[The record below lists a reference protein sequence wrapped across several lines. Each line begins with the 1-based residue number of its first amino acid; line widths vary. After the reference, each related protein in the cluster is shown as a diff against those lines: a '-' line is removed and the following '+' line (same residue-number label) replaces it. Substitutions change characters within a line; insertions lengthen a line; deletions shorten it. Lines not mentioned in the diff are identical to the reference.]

1 MFLVWTFTFHPIQQ
15 EKKRDLRRQRTQT
28 TGCLEHSTV
37 CVVYQGECERFG
49 TSGKSV

>member
-1 MFLVWTFTFHPIQQ
+1 MLLVWTSTFDPIHQ
-15 EKKRDLRRQRTQT
+15 EKKRDLRRQRTQS
-28 TGCLEHSTV
+28 TGCLEHSMV